1 MGVDGFTQLA
11 VTTESLEALPVQGK
25 GPRAQGEALGAEV
38 AAKGVHYL
46 LVDGTSLVGG
56 IKSKYEQKLLKG
68 PLRKILAPDHPAL
81 HAQSAK
87 YLHDLLQ
94 PVLRRCRHVSLV
106 VCFDGLERPSLKR
119 TEVLKRDTAFF
130 ASVFAAYDKAV
141 KKAQRKGMDKVERL
155 EGLRQLPGF
164 TSSGSSEQSPGWT
177 GGIAATG
184 VEALSASSSPSAKW
198 LRAHATL
205 VDAPQEA
212 DPFIASLAGRLAG
225 LPAECPP
232 PSLAHLISPTLPLG
246 KVDHSKLITLLGP
259 GLVIDTPDTVVT
271 LSNDADVHLAST
283 SATSRFAISLPRT
296 KRGAQLYRFDRLAF
310 EQWLGIEAQPH
321 MRANMALSLGQDY
334 FIGGIKGLGPVKLA
348 QEDGIVRDFIQVN
361 WMEAVDHDRTEAEA
375 LFDRYRLELAK
386 QRLALSEAMTAH
398 QWACSCA
405 IFLGVYNSEGILRI
419 DLAREAHAQVLSAR
433 SAGSTPPQ
441 PSPPSTSTS
450 AASARP
456 PAAPSCQPPPRQ
468 RTHNLRVSPQSAL
481 EFKLRQRA
489 RPPREGPVDPVLQRV
504 YRRAH
509 KLGVQHRTFA
519 GSPLAALDSLIS
531 TQSAAPPGPARP
543 RQPPQPRAPRT
554 QGVQTPGVQ
563 QKRVEKAA
571 KKELGGS
578 STTAPS
584 SRSKDRLVNSAPTR
598 SIALHLS
605 TAFRET
611 ALRQVA
617 ELALALLRPL
627 YSLAIPSLV
636 SASLS
641 RRQQFLPFS
650 DSTIRLYEDPENI
663 TKLTQKLLA
672 KLIDCKPPKS
682 SKRYSAVQQAYGELG
697 ANSTAQEIELW
708 WSKRATS
715 GQDADEF
722 DGLLPQDRT
731 AVQHVKLVL
740 ALPNTINNLLSA
752 PLLRDA
758 FDELVQQYSTSLYV
772 AQQARPRQTML
783 EVVTRFFSEPDRV
796 IQTMRDLVAAHA
808 GQLDIMLT
816 ENDLAPFACSASD
829 LPTLAAFLCSS
840 CDRAFT
846 RIVDIVH
853 DLVLAAPLSAA
864 RALSVAEHVM
874 ADVAARVRLV
884 LSSVTAFSNVD
895 LDRVSDALSRASTI
909 LFLHVAQLSTMAVAL
924 AAGRSYDDA
933 HAPPSRKSGG
943 PAIQGQDSAWRDAR
957 HERIAPRATLGHSPS
972 ALHAYDQSHSG
983 SRYKTG
989 WAWKER
995 ERHVEEAIAAA
1006 LDAAHGWEWGRRAE
1020 VMRSGPSE
1028 DQRSKEGEVVDGGRD
1043 EDEQEGEGKDDDD
1056 DEEEDEDKSQGASK
1070 SSARVRGA
1078 ARKAPAA
1085 SLRAALEGNAKT
1097 ATSSSSAS
1105 SSLLSSSAA
1114 VHLVDLLRHRLADVP
1129 APKGQP
1135 LADCLKY
1142 SSSKL
1147 FIEWAP
1153 QHLPFTSTSFSI
1165 VLGDVLSR
1173 IDNYRAALMSFK
1185 TEVLPRLS
1193 SDQTFA
1199 GLDRDHRTRWR
1210 SIANMSSTFFA
1221 RGDDQSFDR
1230 HADLYRTLEQAVTV
1244 ICTTC
1249 APAPSASTR
1258 KTSTLSDAAQQA
1270 RVPWMHRVF
1279 QALPRSIVP
1288 AGHFTFDDT
1297 TLVVQ
1302 HLRIDLCSRS
1312 FLDKV
1317 YGATSVPS
1325 PLTVGRLLTDLSTTD
1340 KQDKKHLA
1348 QLTTPQLQI
1357 TNFLDSKVLRRV
1369 ISLHVLPSPCR
1380 PVKMQLPDI
1389 PRLSA
1394 GSVATLEKAR
1404 AALGLETKGSG
1415 AFDSGTTF
1423 IGIDEGK
1430 RYPFAA
1436 TAHEVTGEDP
1446 VGGRVPGAQ
1455 SRAVLVGSG
1464 FFAAEQSRS
1473 AAAQAQRT
1481 SEGKE
1486 IWRPLA
1492 SGLSP
1497 STRRLARLGAV
1508 AFDTLVPPPSAALA
1522 VSRKVVIAIGDSG
1535 QSLYTHGQH
1544 GPDKAGQITKHFVQ
1558 HARSRPDIS
1567 ITTVIVSESR
1577 SSTVCPRPECRA
1589 KSPALLKEYHVAQ
1602 GQTLAKNTFKRVLF
1616 HPECSRT
1623 YHRDLAAASNIAQIA
1638 YTLLKTGEH
1647 LFSEDFARKRG
1658 LEWAPKGN

>member
-68 PLRKILAPDHPAL
+68 PLRKILTPDHPAL

-119 TEVLKRDTAFF
+119 AEVLKRDTAFF

-141 KKAQRKGMDKVERL
+141 KKAQRKGADKSERL

-164 TSSGSSEQSPGWT
+164 TPSASSEQSPGWT

-198 LRAHATL
+198 LLAHATL

-225 LPAECPP
+225 LPA
-232 PSLAHLISPTLPLG
+232 
-246 KVDHSKLITLLGP
+246 DKLITLLGP
-259 GLVIDTPDTVVT
+259 GLIIDTPDTVVT

-283 SATSRFAISLPRT
+283 SATSRFASSLPRT

-348 QEDGIVRDFIQVN
+348 REDGIVRDFIQVN
-361 WMEAVDHDRTEAEA
+361 WMEAVDNDPAAAEA
-375 LFDRYRLELAK
+375 LFGRYRLELAK

-481 EFKLRQRA
+481 KFKLRQRA

-554 QGVQTPGVQ
+554 QGVKTPGVQ
-563 QKRVEKAA
+563 QKR
-571 KKELGGS
+571 
-578 STTAPS
+578 
-584 SRSKDRLVNSAPTR
+584 KDRLINSAPTR

-641 RRQQFLPFS
+641 RRQHFHPFS
-650 DSTIRLYEDPENI
+650 DSTIRLYEDPQNI
-663 TKLTQKLLA
+663 TTLAQKFLA
-672 KLIDCKPPKS
+672 KLIDRKPATK

-740 ALPNTINNLLSA
+740 TLPDTINNLLSA

-758 FDELVQQYSTSLYV
+758 FDKLVQQYSTSLYV

-796 IQTMRDLVAAHA
+796 INTMRDLVAAHA

-816 ENDLAPFACSASD
+816 ENDLAPYACSASD
-829 LPTLAAFLCSS
+829 LPTLAVFLCSS

-895 LDRVSDALSRASTI
+895 LDRMSDALSRASTI

-924 AAGRSYDDA
+924 ASGRSYDDA

-995 ERHVEEAIAAA
+995 ERHVAEAFAAA
-1006 LDAAHGWEWGRRAE
+1006 LDAARGWEWGRRAE
-1020 VMRSGPSE
+1020 VMRSGSSG
-1028 DQRSKEGEVVDGGRD
+1028 DQCLKEGEVVDGGRD
-1043 EDEQEGEGKDDDD
+1043 EDQQEGEGKDDDD
-1056 DEEEDEDKSQGASK
+1056 DDKEDEDKSQGASG

-1078 ARKAPAA
+1078 ARK
-1085 SLRAALEGNAKT
+1085 
-1097 ATSSSSAS
+1097 
-1105 SSLLSSSAA
+1105 
-1114 VHLVDLLRHRLADVP
+1114 
-1129 APKGQP
+1129 
-1135 LADCLKY
+1135 
-1142 SSSKL
+1142 
-1147 FIEWAP
+1147 
-1153 QHLPFTSTSFSI
+1153 
-1165 VLGDVLSR
+1165 
-1173 IDNYRAALMSFK
+1173 
-1185 TEVLPRLS
+1185 
-1193 SDQTFA
+1193 
-1199 GLDRDHRTRWR
+1199 
-1210 SIANMSSTFFA
+1210 
-1221 RGDDQSFDR
+1221 
-1230 HADLYRTLEQAVTV
+1230 
-1244 ICTTC
+1244 
-1249 APAPSASTR
+1249 
-1258 KTSTLSDAAQQA
+1258 
-1270 RVPWMHRVF
+1270 
-1279 QALPRSIVP
+1279 
-1288 AGHFTFDDT
+1288 
-1297 TLVVQ
+1297 
-1302 HLRIDLCSRS
+1302 
-1312 FLDKV
+1312 
-1317 YGATSVPS
+1317 
-1325 PLTVGRLLTDLSTTD
+1325 
-1340 KQDKKHLA
+1340 
-1348 QLTTPQLQI
+1348 
-1357 TNFLDSKVLRRV
+1357 
-1369 ISLHVLPSPCR
+1369 
-1380 PVKMQLPDI
+1380 
-1389 PRLSA
+1389 
-1394 GSVATLEKAR
+1394 
-1404 AALGLETKGSG
+1404 
-1415 AFDSGTTF
+1415 
-1423 IGIDEGK
+1423 
-1430 RYPFAA
+1430 
-1436 TAHEVTGEDP
+1436 
-1446 VGGRVPGAQ
+1446 
-1455 SRAVLVGSG
+1455 
-1464 FFAAEQSRS
+1464 
-1473 AAAQAQRT
+1473 
-1481 SEGKE
+1481 
-1486 IWRPLA
+1486 
-1492 SGLSP
+1492 
-1497 STRRLARLGAV
+1497 
-1508 AFDTLVPPPSAALA
+1508 
-1522 VSRKVVIAIGDSG
+1522 
-1535 QSLYTHGQH
+1535 
-1544 GPDKAGQITKHFVQ
+1544 
-1558 HARSRPDIS
+1558 
-1567 ITTVIVSESR
+1567 
-1577 SSTVCPRPECRA
+1577 
-1589 KSPALLKEYHVAQ
+1589 
-1602 GQTLAKNTFKRVLF
+1602 
-1616 HPECSRT
+1616 
-1623 YHRDLAAASNIAQIA
+1623 
-1638 YTLLKTGEH
+1638 
-1647 LFSEDFARKRG
+1647 
-1658 LEWAPKGN
+1658 